1 MLPKTKDTA
10 EMLGAGKEDA
20 RPEPVLVPFL
30 ELTGVAQL
38 PENTN
43 CLTCTAD
50 GRFLGLAHNQGL
62 SVWCASS
69 FTRVA
74 EWLQSQLEL
83 IFIQMTR
90 IAEMTYLLGTVDDM
104 GVAKV
109 FGFHSDDI
117 HLLSIINIMEDVTV
131 RSIFLTFDLHE
142 GGHYGAASVSCNGV
156 VWLEVYQF
164 PVELWLRELEMVS
177 SQKKDEN
184 LTEGLDIKWSPFT
197 LMMKI
202 SPPTL
207 PTGKPLDF
215 LTHCLT
221 VDIIRSS
228 RLHKEQPSSSS
239 DAATTKKTHE
249 SPSCTQHFLLPC
261 HGPTGDG
268 TENPAGLP
276 VAVAV
281 WWSGSTSLLQY
292 LLQKPPK
299 NKSDVTPMPEMLWP
313 NAKEILCSAVSR
325 CTYLIA
331 LGLKDAM
338 VCIWNR
344 QSGAPVS
351 IVLVPGET
359 IAFSRI
365 QFVDNWSVPAQDCV
379 TVGTEPVRM
388 LTSCKNGAIY
398 MVTAGQGMRSSS
410 IQLFQRPKD
419 SRDLPTVAIPVPF
432 LQAVSLIMQRSGNM
446 FLTEA
451 ISRETVCYLTL
462 PTSHQT
468 ASLYNP
474 VYTLNAE
481 QRALFIRGDQET
493 SDLLER
499 RNQSQL
505 FVFYFSQSDI
515 IKPHI
520 DCPRQPTARHHGTL
534 EEICNVYLEQRA
546 QSVDDRNK
554 ALEQTWGKMQKT
566 ASALQ
571 RTRRSRK
578 HQKNLNK

>member
-1 MLPKTKDTA
+1 
-10 EMLGAGKEDA
+10 MLGAGKEYA
-20 RPEPVLVPFL
+20 KPEPVHVPFL
-30 ELTGVAQL
+30 ELTDVAQL

-50 GRFLGLAHNQGL
+50 GRFLGLAHTQGL

-69 FTRVA
+69 FTLVA
-74 EWLQSQLEL
+74 EWLQPQLEL
-83 IFIQMTR
+83 IFIQMIR
-90 IAEMTYLLGTVDDM
+90 MAETTSLLGTVDDM
-104 GVAKV
+104 GVARV
-109 FGFHSDDI
+109 FGFHSDTV
-117 HLLSIINIMEDVTV
+117 HLLSVINAMEDVTV

-156 VWLEVYQF
+156 LWLEVYQF
-164 PVELWLRELEMVS
+164 PVEQWLKELETVS
-177 SQKKDEN
+177 SQNKDEN
-184 LTEGLDIKWSPFT
+184 VTKGSGMKWSPFT

-228 RLHKEQPSSSS
+228 GLHKEQSSFSS
-239 DAATTKKTHE
+239 DAATTKNTHE

-261 HGPTGDG
+261 DGPTGDSKA
-268 TENPAGLP
+268 NPAGLP

-292 LLQKPPK
+292 LLQKTPK
-299 NKSDVTPMPEMLWP
+299 NKSDVAPVPEMLWP

-325 CTYLIA
+325 CTCLIA
-331 LGLKDAM
+331 LGLEDAT
-338 VCIWNR
+338 VYIWNR
-344 QSGAPVS
+344 QSGSPVS
-351 IVLVPGET
+351 VVLVPGET

-365 QFVDNWSVPAQDCV
+365 QFVDNWSVPAQDCDII
-379 TVGTEPVRM
+379 GTELVGM
-388 LTSCKNGAIY
+388 LVSCKNGAVY
-398 MVTAGQGMRSSS
+398 MVTAGLGMRSST
-410 IQLFQRPKD
+410 IQLFERPKD

-432 LQAVSLIMQRSGNM
+432 LQAVSLIMQRSGKM

-451 ISRETVCYLTL
+451 ISREIVCYLTL

-468 ASLYNP
+468 VSLYNP
-474 VYTLNAE
+474 IYTLNAE
-481 QRALFIRGDQET
+481 RRALFIRGDQET
-493 SDLLER
+493 SDLLDSL
-499 RNQSQL
+499 NQSQL

-520 DCPRQPTARHHGTL
+520 DCPRQPAAFHHGTL
-534 EEICNVYLEQRA
+534 EEICNIYLEQRA
-546 QSVDDRNK
+546 QSVEERNK
-554 ALEQTWGKMQKT
+554 ALEQTWEKMQET

-571 RTRRSRK
+571 RAHRSHK
-578 HQKNLNK
+578 HHKNVNK

>member
-1 MLPKTKDTA
+1 MFPKAKNTA

-20 RPEPVLVPFL
+20 KPEPVQVPSL
-30 ELTGVAQL
+30 ELTDVAQL

-50 GRFLGLAHNQGL
+50 GRFLGLAHTQGL

-69 FTRVA
+69 FTPAA
-74 EWLQSQLEL
+74 EWLQPQLEL

-90 IAEMTYLLGTVDDM
+90 MAEMTYLLGTVDDM
-104 GVAKV
+104 GVARV

-117 HLLSIINIMEDVTV
+117 HLLNVINIMEDVTA

-142 GGHYGAASVSCNGV
+142 GGHYGAASISCNGV

-164 PVELWLRELEMVS
+164 PVEQWLRELEMMS
-177 SQKKDEN
+177 SLKKDEN
-184 LTEGLDIKWSPFT
+184 LTEVSDMKWSPFT
-197 LMMKI
+197 LMMKL

-207 PTGKPLDF
+207 PTEKPVDF
-215 LTHCLT
+215 LTYCLT
-221 VDIIRSS
+221 VDVIRSS
-228 RLHKEQPSSSS
+228 GPHKEQYSFSS
-239 DAATTKKTHE
+239 DAATTKTRE
-249 SPSCTQHFLLPC
+249 SPRCTQHFLLPC
-261 HGPTGDG
+261 NGANGDS
-268 TENPAGLP
+268 TANPGLP

-299 NKSDVTPMPEMLWP
+299 NKTDVTPMPEMLWP

-331 LGLKDAM
+331 LGLEDAM

-351 IVLVPGET
+351 IVLVPEET

-365 QFVDNWSVPAQDCV
+365 QFVDNWSVPAQDCDI
-379 TVGTEPVRM
+379 VGTEPVRM
-388 LTSCKNGAIY
+388 LVSCKNGAIY
-398 MVTAGQGMRSSS
+398 MVTAGLGMRSNT
-410 IQLFQRPKD
+410 IQHFQGPKD
-419 SRDLPTVAIPVPF
+419 SRDFPTVAILVPF
-432 LQAVSLIMQRSGNM
+432 LQAVSLIMQRSGKM

-451 ISRETVCYLTL
+451 IKRETVCYLTL
-462 PTSHQT
+462 PTSHQI

-481 QRALFIRGDQET
+481 QRALLIRGDQET

-499 RNQSQL
+499 QNQSRL

-520 DCPRQPTARHHGTL
+520 DCPRQPSLHHGTL

-554 ALEQTWGKMQKT
+554 ALEQAWGNMQKT

-571 RTRRSRK
+571 RTRQSRK
-578 HQKNLNK
+578 HQANVDK

>member
-1 MLPKTKDTA
+1 MLPKRKNTA
-10 EMLGAGKEDA
+10 EMLGAGKEDPK
-20 RPEPVLVPFL
+20 PEPPVRAPFL

-43 CLTCTAD
+43 CLTCAAD
-50 GRFLGLAHNQGL
+50 GRFLGLAHTQGL
-62 SVWCASS
+62 SVWGASS
-69 FTRVA
+69 FTPVA
-74 EWLQSQLEL
+74 EWLEPQLEL

-90 IAEMTYLLGTVDDM
+90 MAEMTYLLGTVDDM
-104 GVAKV
+104 GVARV
-109 FGFHSDDI
+109 FGFHSDVI
-117 HLLSIINIMEDVTV
+117 HLLNIINIMEDVTV

-164 PVELWLRELEMVS
+164 PVEQWLKELEMVS
-177 SQKKDEN
+177 SQKTDEN
-184 LTEGLDIKWSPFT
+184 GTEGSDMKWSPFT

-207 PTGKPLDF
+207 PAGKPSDF
-215 LTHCLT
+215 VTHCLT

-228 RLHKEQPSSSS
+228 GLHKEQSSFGS
-239 DAATTKKTHE
+239 DAAITKQTHE

-261 HGPTGDG
+261 DGSTGDSKA
-268 TENPAGLP
+268 NPGHP

-281 WWSGSTSLLQY
+281 WWSGSTSLLKY
-292 LLQKPPK
+292 LLQKPLK

-331 LGLKDAM
+331 LGLEDGM
-338 VCIWNR
+338 VSIWNR

-359 IAFSRI
+359 VAFSSI
-365 QFVDNWSVPAQDCV
+365 KFVDNWSVPAQDWDI
-379 TVGTEPVRM
+379 VGTEPVGM
-388 LTSCKNGAIY
+388 LVSRKNGEIY
-398 MVTAGQGMRSSS
+398 MVTAGLGLQSST
-410 IQLFQRPKD
+410 IQLFQRPED

-432 LQAVSLIMQRSGNM
+432 LQAVSLIMQRSGKM

-451 ISRETVCYLTL
+451 INRETVCYLTL

-468 ASLYNP
+468 ASVYNP
-474 VYTLNAE
+474 IYTLSAE
-481 QRALFIRGDQET
+481 LQALFIRGDQE
-493 SDLLER
+493 SSGLLESQ
-499 RNQSQL
+499 NQSQL

-520 DCPRQPTARHHGTL
+520 DCPRQPTALHHGTL

-546 QSVDDRNK
+546 QSVDERNK
-554 ALEQTWGKMQKT
+554 ALEQTWRKMQKT

-571 RTRRSRK
+571 RTLRSRK
-578 HQKNLNK
+578 HQKDANQ

>member
-1 MLPKTKDTA
+1 
-10 EMLGAGKEDA
+10 MLGAGKEDA
-20 RPEPVLVPFL
+20 KPEPVQVPVL
-30 ELTGVAQL
+30 ELTDVAQL

-50 GRFLGLAHNQGL
+50 GRFLGLAHSQGL

-74 EWLQSQLEL
+74 EWLQPQLEL

-90 IAEMTYLLGTVDDM
+90 MAEMTYLLGTVDDM
-104 GVAKV
+104 GVARV
-109 FGFHSDDI
+109 FGFHSDAV
-117 HLLSIINIMEDVTV
+117 HLLSIINAMEDVTV
-131 RSIFLTFDLHE
+131 RSIFLMFDLHE
-142 GGHYGAASVSCNGV
+142 GGHYGAASISCNGV

-164 PVELWLRELEMVS
+164 PVEQWLRELETVS

-184 LTEGLDIKWSPFT
+184 VTEGSGMKWSPFT

-228 RLHKEQPSSSS
+228 GLHKDQSSFSS

-261 HGPTGDG
+261 DGPTGDSKA
-268 TENPAGLP
+268 NPAGLP

-292 LLQKPPK
+292 LLQKNPK
-299 NKSDVTPMPEMLWP
+299 IKSDVAPVPEILLP

-331 LGLKDAM
+331 LGLEDAT
-338 VCIWNR
+338 VCVWSR
-344 QSGAPVS
+344 QSRSPVS
-351 IVLVPGET
+351 IVLVPGKT
-359 IAFSRI
+359 ITFSRI
-365 QFVDNWSVPAQDCV
+365 QFVDNWSVPAQDCDI
-379 TVGTEPVRM
+379 VGTEPVGM
-388 LTSCKNGAIY
+388 LVSCKNGEVYI
-398 MVTAGQGMRSSS
+398 VTAGLGMRSSTV
-410 IQLFQRPKD
+410 QLFERPKD
-419 SRDLPTVAIPVPF
+419 SRDLPTVAISVPF
-432 LQAVSLIMQRSGNM
+432 LQAVSLIMQRSGKM
-446 FLTEA
+446 FLTAA
-451 ISRETVCYLTL
+451 INRETVCYLTL

-493 SDLLER
+493 SDLLESQ
-499 RNQSQL
+499 NQSQL

-520 DCPRQPTARHHGTL
+520 DCPRQPAAFHHGTL
-534 EEICNVYLEQRA
+534 EEICNIYLEQRA
-546 QSVDDRNK
+546 QSVEERNK
-554 ALEQTWGKMQKT
+554 ALEQTWGKMQET
-566 ASALQ
+566 ESVLQ
-571 RTRRSRK
+571 HAHRSHK
-578 HQKNLNK
+578 HHNNVNK